1 MIQYAIRRF
10 LLAIPV
16 VFGVLLLVFVLSRAI
31 PGDPCRSI
39 LGEKATQQACDAF
52 NVRMGL
58 DEPLPVQFWI
68 YLKNLASGDLGNS
81 IKFGRPVTEIM
92 AERLP
97 LTIELSLI
105 ALTIALLVGIP
116 AGILAATRRNSKFD
130 IFSMVGA
137 NIGVSMP
144 VFWLGL
150 MLAFFFAIVL
160 KDTPF
165 ALPPSGRL
173 SAGVIPEPFYEVYG
187 WEIPETGVGSFIPT
201 FISNMFILNSI
212 LTLNWEIFTDATRH
226 LILPAIALATIP
238 MAILARM
245 SRSSML
251 EVLGQDYVRTAKAKG
266 LKQNKVV
273 LSHAWRNALLPVV
286 TVAGLSMGL
295 ILSGAVLTESIFGLT
310 GVGRTLF
317 EGITS
322 RDFPIIQGFVL
333 FIAIGYVILNL
344 LVDLSYS
351 FLDPRIRLN

>member
-1 MIQYAIRRF
+1 MIQYSIRRF
-10 LLAIPV
+10 ILAIPV
-16 VFGVLLLVFVLSRAI
+16 VFGVLLLVFILSRAI

-39 LGEKATQQACDAF
+39 LGEKATEQACEQF

-81 IKFGRPVTEIM
+81 IKFGRPVTELM

-97 LTIELSLI
+97 LTIELSI
-105 ALTIALLVGIP
+105 AALTIALLIGIP

-130 IFSMVGA
+130 VFSMVGA

-160 KDTPF
+160 KDTPL

-187 WEIPETGVGSFIPT
+187 WELPETGALTFILT
-201 FISNMFILNSI
+201 FISNMFIVNSI
-212 LTLNWEIFTDATRH
+212 LTLNGEIFVDAGRH
-226 LILPAIALATIP
+226 MILPAIALATIP

-266 LKQNKVV
+266 LRQNKVV
-273 LSHAWRNALLPVV
+273 LKHAWRNALLPVV

-295 ILSGAVLTESIFGLT
+295 ILSGAVLTESIFGLA

-333 FIAIGYVILNL
+333 FIAIGYVLLNL

>member
-1 MIQYAIRRF
+1 MIQYSIRRV
-10 LLAIPV
+10 LLAVPV

-39 LGEKATQQACDAF
+39 LGEKATEQACREF

-58 DEPLPVQFWI
+58 DEPMPVQFWI

-81 IKFGRPVTEIM
+81 IKFGRPVTELM
-92 AERLP
+92 VERLP
-97 LTIELSLI
+97 LTIELSI
-105 ALTIALLVGIP
+105 TALTIALLIGIP

-130 IFSMVGA
+130 IASMVGA

-187 WEIPETGVGSFIPT
+187 WELAETGAVRFVLT
-201 FISNMFILNSI
+201 FISNMFVVNSI
-212 LTLNWEIFTDATRH
+212 LTLNGEIFADATRH
-226 LILPAIALATIP
+226 MILPAIALATIP

-266 LKQNKVV
+266 LRQNKVV
-273 LSHAWRNALLPVV
+273 LKHAWRNALLPVV

-295 ILSGAVLTESIFGLT
+295 ILSGAVLTETIFGLA

-333 FIAIGYVILNL
+333 FIAIGYVVLNL
-344 LVDLSYS
+344 FVDLSYS
-351 FLDPRIRLN
+351 FLDPRIRLK